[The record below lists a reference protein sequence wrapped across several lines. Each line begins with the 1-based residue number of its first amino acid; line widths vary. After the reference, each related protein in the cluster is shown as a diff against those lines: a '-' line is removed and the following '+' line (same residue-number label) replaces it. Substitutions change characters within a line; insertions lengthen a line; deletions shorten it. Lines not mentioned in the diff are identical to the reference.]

1 MMTRKDYVAVAEI
14 LSDFREGIQ
23 NQILFDELVDEFA
36 DFFGADNPNF
46 KLDKFREACN
56 EQNFNNASTVN
67 ASRWRVCLLAFDV
80 ARFET
85 RHR

>member
-23 NQILFDELVDEFA
+23 NEILFEEMVDEFA
-36 DFFGADNPNF
+36 DFFSADNPNF

-56 EQNFNNASTVN
+56 EQNTNNTSAIIYC
-67 ASRWRVCLLAFDV
+67 WWCIGLLAFNV
-80 ARFET
+80 GRFKN
-85 RHR
+85 